1 MKILFVLVV
10 LVVGLAVYVA
20 TRPAE
25 FRVVRTAT
33 VSAPAPAVFA
43 LVNDFH
49 NWAAWSPWAK
59 LDPAMKQSYEGAAA
73 GTGAVYT
80 WAGNRE
86 VGEGRMTMTES
97 RPPDLIR
104 IKLEFLKPFAATNT
118 AEFAFRAEGDRT
130 TVTWSMDVRKNFVTK
145 AMGLVM
151 SMDRMVGGQF
161 EKGLAEMKRVAEAGP
176 GR

>member
-130 TVTWSMDVRKNFVTK
+130 TVTWSMDGRKNFVTK

>member
-1 MKILFVLVV
+1 MKVLFVLVV

-118 AEFAFRAEGDRT
+118 AEFAFKPEGDRT
-130 TVTWSMDVRKNFVTK
+130 QVTWSMFGRNNFVGK
-145 AMGLVM
+145 AVCLVM
-151 SMDRMVGGQF
+151 NMDKTLGGEF
-161 EKGLAEMKRVAEAGP
+161 DKGLAAMKSVAEAAAKN
-176 GR
+176 

>member
-1 MKILFVLVV
+1 MKVLFVLVV

-130 TVTWSMDVRKNFVTK
+130 TVTWSMDGRKNFVTK